1 MQRFY
6 AILTQPVLGQPV
18 GTLVNVTAG
27 VDDFAGLWLVLEPPD
42 LAGQRLVPL
51 LDADRAITLKE
62 AAHILGMRRGQSR
75 AMNKDTVKRYLAQG
89 LLTPATKMSGRNGLQ
104 WFISREATM
113 KMRFPP
119 RRGAPI
125 GNRYAARKKKAPK
138 GDEND

>member
-75 AMNKDTVKRYLAQG
+75 AMKWPQRATVVHLQG
-89 LLTPATKMSGRNGLQ
+89 GDDEDALPPQERCPN
-104 WFISREATM
+104 REQVCSTQ
-113 KMRFPP
+113 KEGTE
-119 RRGAPI
+119 RR
-125 GNRYAARKKKAPK
+125 R
-138 GDEND
+138 E